1 MKDIPEKTQCPKQET
16 ETDNASCNVDAKK
29 KSPTD
34 LQLAKENF
42 ANRKVDEPTRGNK
55 WVSNIFFVAV
65 LVLTIV
71 LMYQLSMNAADG
83 QKTFSEIWKNI
94 RVEYAVASVL
104 TLLTMIVLDTM
115 KYFVILHATTG
126 KFRLLMSLK
135 TSLIG
140 KYYDN
145 ITPFSSGGQP
155 FQIHYLHKKGLT
167 GGESTAVIFIKF
179 CFNILLLLAI
189 SMCLMVFNKD
199 ALYTYVTNE
208 SQRNW
213 FLVLGWVGFALNCS
227 IPLLI
232 IAFAVFPKLMETLTR
247 WFLTLGHKMKL
258 IKSKDAIV
266 LRAKRVASDFR
277 SAFVIMFHKPL
288 HAICLTVCCLGELFL
303 SMMLPYFV
311 VVALAGTAVT
321 PSWDLMFAIMT
332 LNVYVSMTV
341 TAVPTPGNSGA
352 LESAFLLI
360 LTSVAESVLFWSVF
374 SWRFLSY
381 YTFIIIGV
389 CIFVVDFIRKQR
401 RQKQI

>member
-288 HAICLTVCCLGELFL
+288 HAICLTVCCLVEQFL

-311 VVALAGTAVT
+311 VVALAGNAVT

>member
-311 VVALAGTAVT
+311 VVALAGNAVT

>member
-65 LVLTIV
+65 LVLTIA

-135 TSLIG
+135 TSLTG

-288 HAICLTVCCLGELFL
+288 HAICLTVCCLGEQFL
-303 SMMLPYFV
+303 SMMLPYVV
-311 VVALAGTAVT
+311 VVALA
-321 PSWDLMFAIMT
+321 
-332 LNVYVSMTV
+332 
-341 TAVPTPGNSGA
+341 
-352 LESAFLLI
+352 
-360 LTSVAESVLFWSVF
+360 
-374 SWRFLSY
+374 
-381 YTFIIIGV
+381 
-389 CIFVVDFIRKQR
+389 
-401 RQKQI
+401 

>member
-104 TLLTMIVLDTM
+104 TLLTMIVLDAM

-311 VVALAGTAVT
+311 VVALAGNAVT

>member
-1 MKDIPEKTQCPKQET
+1 MKDISEKTQCPKQET

-104 TLLTMIVLDTM
+104 TLLTMIVLDAM

-179 CFNILLLLAI
+179 CFNILLLLTI

-311 VVALAGTAVT
+311 VVALAGNAVT

>member
-29 KSPTD
+29 KSPTA

-126 KFRLLMSLK
+126 KFRLMMSLK
-135 TSLIG
+135 TSLTG

-311 VVALAGTAVT
+311 VVALAGNAVT

>member
-126 KFRLLMSLK
+126 KFRLMMSLK
-135 TSLIG
+135 TSLTG

-311 VVALAGTAVT
+311 VVALAGNAVT

>member
-1 MKDIPEKTQCPKQET
+1 MKDIPEKTPCPKQET

-189 SMCLMVFNKD
+189 SICLMVFNKD

-311 VVALAGTAVT
+311 VVALAGNAVT

>member
-65 LVLTIV
+65 LVLTIA

-135 TSLIG
+135 TSLTG

-311 VVALAGTAVT
+311 VVALAGNAVT

>member
-135 TSLIG
+135 TSLTG

-311 VVALAGTAVT
+311 VVALAGNAVT

>member
-55 WVSNIFFVAV
+55 WVSNMFFVAV

-135 TSLIG
+135 TSLTG

-311 VVALAGTAVT
+311 VVALAGNAVT

>member
-1 MKDIPEKTQCPKQET
+1 MKDLPEKTQCPKQET

-104 TLLTMIVLDTM
+104 TLLTMIVLDAM

-135 TSLIG
+135 TSLTG

-232 IAFAVFPKLMETLTR
+232 IAFAVFPKLMETFTR

-288 HAICLTVCCLGELFL
+288 HAICLTVCCLGEQFL

-311 VVALAGTAVT
+311 VVALAGNAVT